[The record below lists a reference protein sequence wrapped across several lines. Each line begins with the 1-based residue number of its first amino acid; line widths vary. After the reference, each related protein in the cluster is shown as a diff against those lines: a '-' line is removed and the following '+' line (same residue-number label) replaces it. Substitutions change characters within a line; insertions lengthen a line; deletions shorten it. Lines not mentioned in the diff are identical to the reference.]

1 MLLGENS
8 HRVIPPRSGR
18 NRHTATRPCARKN
31 LPSGQPKVISFLSLS
46 GYNISYN
53 LLVVKCFYYFLR
65 FIFIYK
71 YRTVFSY
78 LRAGTPQLAVA
89 RLLSLLRAEWFS
101 ATAPNSASHFVCR
114 QNAPA
119 VS

>member
-1 MLLGENS
+1 MCE
-8 HRVIPPRSGR
+8 
-18 NRHTATRPCARKN
+18 
-31 LPSGQPKVISFLSLS
+31 
-46 GYNISYN
+46 
-53 LLVVKCFYYFLR
+53 
-65 FIFIYK
+65 
-71 YRTVFSY
+71 YRTVFCY

-119 VS
+119 VSKLEGEQRARRPRCVPHVRGGHTGSALRSME